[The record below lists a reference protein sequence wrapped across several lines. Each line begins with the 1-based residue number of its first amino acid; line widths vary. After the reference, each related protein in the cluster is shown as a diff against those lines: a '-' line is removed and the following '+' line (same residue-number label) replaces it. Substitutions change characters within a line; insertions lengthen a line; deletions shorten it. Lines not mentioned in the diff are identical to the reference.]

1 MSKFMFVHLRTWT
14 YRPSNQSSLRAA
26 AGGLEDDVFFLLVHG
41 YWYSTRESNQCIF
54 DPKIQVQTLVRFAAP
69 GTRRLE
75 KNLIL
80 SWLHSLSVCA
90 VFRSQLPYC
99 FGRNRGACK
108 KRTQHQ
114 VFPTKPTLSSIEQV
128 PEVVCSRLFQ
138 RENNKSRLTSNT
150 KTWNE
155 SGVCMVDLIC
165 SVWSFQAMRN

>member
-1 MSKFMFVHLRTWT
+1 MMFFFYQFMGIGILQGSRTNVFLIRRYKFRHWSGLQLQV
-14 YRPSNQSSLRAA
+14 P
-26 AGGLEDDVFFLLVHG
+26 AG
-41 YWYSTRESNQCIF
+41 WKR
-54 DPKIQVQTLVRFAAP
+54 
-69 GTRRLE
+69 
-75 KNLIL
+75 IL
-80 SWLHSLSVCA
+80 SYHGCTPFLYVCA

-128 PEVVCSRLFQ
+128 PEVVCSRPFQ